1 MNDTMAGLCA
11 DIKRSLSSVDPPARA
26 GLSGTQEPRAG
37 NGMDWWKMSQGFNYY
52 HAYNTGW
59 SNEMRRSFAPYTG
72 VQQTPYFAGYWQSG
86 RGLEYNMF
94 WCLLHDC
101 ISISA
106 WDTKVM
112 FYNDF
117 TYSEGGRDTLALCR
131 EFKRGIWD
139 LIRTGQWQH
148 DGIAI
153 QYSQDAINA
162 AQLAAKEEEQKDVR
176 DVWVKLIE
184 DLGLQYNF
192 VATQQIEGG
201 ILTKPK
207 NDFERY
213 KVLVLPEAMA
223 ITDKER
229 AAIEE
234 FVKAGGAVIGDF
246 NIGLYDGLCRKQE
259 SGMLDSLFGVKREGQ
274 AGTALDLDIKLP
286 GAEARGV
293 KLPVA
298 EGMVAAGATSYALTA
313 TEPAAQ
319 AVFLNQV
326 GKGLACCLNV
336 DLRQYEDERT
346 FHTPGE
352 KQIRALL
359 GAVFAKAGV
368 KPVCDIT
375 FASGVPANLEVTR
388 HRAGDLLFLGFE
400 RAGGDGDELATIKLP
415 SAG

>member
-1 MNDTMAGLCA
+1 
-11 DIKRSLSSVDPPARA
+11 
-26 GLSGTQEPRAG
+26 
-37 NGMDWWKMSQGFNYY
+37 MSQGFNYY

-72 VQQTPYFAGYWQSG
+72 VQQTPYYAGYWQSG
-86 RGLEYNMF
+86 RALEYNMF
-94 WCLLHDC
+94 WCLLHDTA
-101 ISISA
+101 SISA
-106 WDTKVM
+106 WDTNIM

-117 TYSEGGRDTLALCR
+117 TYSEGGRDTMALCH
-131 EFKRGIWD
+131 EFKRGLWD

-162 AQLAAKEEEQKDVR
+162 AQLVAKEEEHKDVR

-201 ILTKPK
+201 LLTHPR

-213 KVLVLPEAMA
+213 KVLILPEAMA
-223 ITDKER
+223 ITEKER
-229 AAIEE
+229 VAIEA

-246 NIGLYDGLCRKQE
+246 NIGLLDGLCRKRTA
-259 SGMLDSLFGVKREGQ
+259 GMLDGLFGVRREGQ
-274 AGTALDLDIKLP
+274 ASTGLDLEIKLP
-286 GAEARGV
+286 GAEAQGV

-298 EGMVAAGATSYALTA
+298 EGMVAAGATSYGLTA
-313 TEPAAQ
+313 AEPRSQ
-319 AVFLNQV
+319 ALFANPV
-326 GKGLACCLNV
+326 GKGKAWYLNV

-359 GAVFAKAGV
+359 GDACRG
-368 KPVCDIT
+368 DRL
-375 FASGVPANLEVTR
+375 PALINLCV
-388 HRAGDLLFLGFE
+388 
-400 RAGGDGDELATIKLP
+400 DELLEHEEVRATVAAAKGEIMKASELRAVDQVGRLP
-415 SAG
+415 GLLVPGLLVNQQLLVVHPRVLHLALVAVDAVPVVVLLQRAEQG